1 MRFASETR
9 SRRVA
14 AAPRPG
20 SSCEPSRRVPSNLQL
35 APRGSL
41 LRPGDSVS
49 DGRRHRGHCLWR
61 LLPGQP
67 LPAQVLGL
75 TRGRLPLPVAV
86 SLDAAT
92 LAGVTRASRGTQ
104 PAAAPCGPPGMGTRA
119 RGHGNQGSGVS
130 GHPGLRQRDQ
140 TGPQAALAFEPRA
153 AAWPEAPASRS
164 RLLGRGAVRLG
175 GPGWSVAWGSGSNH
189 RPSIRRPAATT
200 KT

>member
-20 SSCEPSRRVPSNLQL
+20 SSCEPSRRVPSNLRL

-75 TRGRLPLPVAV
+75 TRGRPPLPVAV

-92 LAGVTRASRGTQ
+92 LAGVTRALPGH
-104 PAAAPCGPPGMGTRA
+104 PARSCPVWPS
-119 RGHGNQGSGVS
+119 GHGNQGSGVS